1 MVKIGFSSNLAHLTH
16 PWVSLRVI
24 FWSILH
30 AFPYYYRYATE
41 HTSRINRIIKQRGGH
56 ALLVGVGGSGRQSLA
71 KLATFIA
78 NYELFQ
84 IEVNKTYG
92 IQSWRND
99 LKKVLKMAGADCK
112 NVVFLFTDLQIK
124 DEAFLEDISMVLN
137 TVEVPNLFATDE
149 KTEILERVQV
159 YLLFDALLREKS
171 RKE

>member
-1 MVKIGFSSNLAHLTH
+1 MEHYLKEYNT
-16 PWVSLRVI
+16 VSKAPMPLVM
-24 FWSILH
+24 F
-30 AFPYYYRYATE
+30 RYATE

-137 TVEVPNLFATDE
+137 TGEVPDLFATEE

-159 YLLFDALLREKS
+159 SLYFSSQQEQKQ
-171 RKE
+171 KQGG

>member
-1 MVKIGFSSNLAHLTH
+1 MEHYLKEYNT
-16 PWVSLRVI
+16 VSKAPMPLVM
-24 FWSILH
+24 F
-30 AFPYYYRYATE
+30 RYATE
-41 HTSRINRIIKQRGGH
+41 HASRINRIIKQRGGH

-92 IQSWRND
+92 IQAWRND

-112 NVVFLFTDLQIK
+112 NVVFLFTDQQIK
-124 DEAFLEDISMVLN
+124 DETFLEDISMVLN
-137 TVEVPNLFATDE
+137 TGEVPNLFITEE

-159 YLLFDALLREKS
+159 RNYLYFKVKS
-171 RKE
+171 F